1 MFSRISRDRERREH
15 LRFSHLVTYLQSRR
29 IRHYTM
35 FRRLHNYF
43 AGHALART
51 EKFPRAREGERR
63 TRTEVD
69 VEEVRWWFSGER
81 NQAIC
86 RHAGVVRID
95 KTTAREAYPGEMCV
109 RYVKMERGAAA
120 LSQTRSNNTTAT
132 IGRILMTFPALA
144 RDNRNGFIRFTYTP
158 RDLSAFRP
166 SRRYLA
172 LYRGYKEHLLSFV
185 IIIPIR

>member
-1 MFSRISRDRERREH
+1 
-15 LRFSHLVTYLQSRR
+15 
-29 IRHYTM
+29 M

-43 AGHALART
+43 TGHARANGEVSKG
-51 EKFPRAREGERR
+51 EKGREREADTNG
-63 TRTEVD
+63 VD

-95 KTTAREAYPGEMCV
+95 KTTAREAYPGKCV
-109 RYVKMERGAAA
+109 CVMWKWNTAG
-120 LSQTRSNNTTAT
+120 SQTWSNNMTAT
-132 IGRILMTFPALA
+132 IGRILMTLPALA

-185 IIIPIR
+185 IVIPIACSYAKYELFY